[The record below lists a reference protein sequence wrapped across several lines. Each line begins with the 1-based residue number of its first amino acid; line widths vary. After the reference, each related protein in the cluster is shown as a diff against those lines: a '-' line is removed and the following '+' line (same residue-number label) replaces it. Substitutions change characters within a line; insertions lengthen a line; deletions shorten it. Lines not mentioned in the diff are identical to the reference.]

1 MPKRRFKPTKP
12 TKKIGKKQLLLP
24 PVMIGIATFA
34 GIIIMQLSPPPQVLG
49 ICLKAHNVET
59 FNVYPIV
66 QIFEEGKQKFLPEGV
81 GKEIKDGKE
90 CIHII
95 HTDEVGDRLHIEYIR
110 PIRLTID
117 DFMQL
122 YSVDNKTITIIN
134 NETGSINKEI
144 ITLDNYDIQYSYFSE
159 NNEYTK
165 ISNSTLMPP
174 FTKDMVVKIELK
186 SKSKMTK

>member
-1 MPKRRFKPTKP
+1 
-12 TKKIGKKQLLLP
+12 
-24 PVMIGIATFA
+24 MIGIATLA
-34 GIIIMQLSPPPQVLG
+34 GIIIMQFSPPPQVLG

-59 FNVYPIV
+59 FNIYPVV
-66 QIFEEGKQKFLPEGV
+66 QIFEDDKQKYLPEGM

-90 CIHII
+90 CIHLI
-95 HTDEVGDRLHIEYIR
+95 HTDEVGDRIHIEYIR

-122 YSVDNKTITIIN
+122 YSVDNKTITVLN
-134 NETGSINKEI
+134 NETGSFKKEV
-144 ITLDNYDIQYSYFSE
+144 LPLENYNIQYSYFSE
-159 NNEYTK
+159 HNEFTQ

-186 SKSKMTK
+186 SKMWK